1 MNNRK
6 LKTKQL
12 TNRYPGLKTVDVP
25 QKLIDMSMDEIVSL
39 ESQLKKDF
47 GFIKEDIRF
56 VMRHKPSFILW
67 RESQKTGMNVLRD
80 FFVKK
85 YGFDIEL
92 VRTLVVKY
100 PFILSKTQEQLE
112 SVFAI
117 LDKQGV
123 PPMESIRLIFECPK
137 LVSVDLEKR
146 ISETLDL
153 FELYHKIK

>member
-1 MNNRK
+1 
-6 LKTKQL
+6 
-12 TNRYPGLKTVDVP
+12 LKTVDVP

>member
-1 MNNRK
+1 M
-6 LKTKQL
+6 
-12 TNRYPGLKTVDVP
+12 KTVDVP

-117 LDKQGV
+117 LEKQGV